1 MKIKKLFLLRHASF
15 DNTNDAD
22 PPLSDGGEWQAG
34 NLAESIEENL
44 NGDISDITIWTSS
57 AKRAKETALII
68 LRKFPSA
75 TFVEYQ
81 KLWCDRDH
89 KHDFNW
95 FSNELDNFDG
105 KILIVISHLEYVCD
119 FPKEKLG
126 FDKIRASCAMG
137 ILVENGQQSHFE

>member
-22 PPLSDGGEWQAG
+22 PSLSDEGEWQAG

-75 TFVEYQ
+75 KFVEYR
-81 KLWCDRDH
+81 KLWDDRDH
-89 KHDFNW
+89 KYDFNW
-95 FSNELDNFDG
+95 FANELDNFDG
-105 KILIVISHLEYVCD
+105 KILIVISHLNYVCF

-126 FDKIRASCAMG
+126 FDNIRASCAMG